1 MPLTPMLFKGQILFS
16 ESLSQTQSFDPEHL
30 RNLGVD
36 WEISSI
42 FFIFVS
48 HWFCKQQS
56 KLKSEWSPQIPNHHH
71 FRPPPKRSFT
81 NFLTQSLLQG
91 HNKTFRYQYQRER
104 NLIYFNILVLNFSLI
119 MITCLWQKKK
129 TNLERR
135 KVRGMRVKVCLPDS
149 RREALLDQV
158 EEVAVCWTW
167 DLTAVFFYFKC
178 LWNNRDKKD
187 WGHQYHHW
195 FSPQDIVL
203 AGDLWDLASAHHS
216 FGHNKPPS

>member
-1 MPLTPMLFKGQILFS
+1 MDFQLHRRSMPLTPMLFKGQILFS

-119 MITCLWQKKK
+119 MTTCLWQKKK
-129 TNLERR
+129 DKSGKKESQRHESKGLSSWQQ
-135 KVRGMRVKVCLPDS
+135 KGSLAWSGGRGSCV
-149 RREALLDQV
+149 LD
-158 EEVAVCWTW
+158 
-167 DLTAVFFYFKC
+167 LRFNSSFFLFQMSLK
-178 LWNNRDKKD
+178 
-187 WGHQYHHW
+187 
-195 FSPQDIVL
+195 
-203 AGDLWDLASAHHS
+203 
-216 FGHNKPPS
+216 